1 MLLINKIVTRF
12 KEIDMHIPDGFV
24 DLKTA
29 VATGVLSAGG
39 LAGAIYGVKKY
50 FKARVIAL
58 MGVMSALIFALQ
70 MINFTIPGGTSG
82 HLLGG
87 ALAAIILGPHAGA
100 IVISV
105 VLIVQALVFMD
116 GGIAALGS
124 NIFNMAIIGVYGSFL
139 IYWLLCK
146 ISRSRWM
153 FLFAVGIASWFS
165 VVAASFFAALELG
178 ISGTYA
184 IAITMKAMLGVH
196 AVIGL
201 GEAAITIAVI
211 TFISRVR
218 PELILTRDGGLK

>member
-1 MLLINKIVTRF
+1 
-12 KEIDMHIPDGFV
+12 MHIPDGFI

-29 VATGVLSAGG
+29 AVTGVLSAGG
-39 LAGAIYGVKKY
+39 LAGAIYGVKRY
-50 FKARVIAL
+50 FKARVIAM

-100 IVISV
+100 IAIAV
-105 VLIVQALVFMD
+105 VLIVQALIFMD
-116 GGIAALGS
+116 GGIVALGS
-124 NIFNMAIIGVYGSFL
+124 NIFNMAIVGVYGSFL
-139 IYWLLCK
+139 IYWLLSK
-146 ISRSRWM
+146 ISKSRWM
-153 FLFAVGIASWFS
+153 FFIAVGIASWLS

-184 IAITMKAMLGVH
+184 IGITMKAMLGIH
-196 AVIGL
+196 AIIGL

-211 TFISRVR
+211 SFINRIR
-218 PELILTRDGGLK
+218 PELILTRNRGLK

>member
-1 MLLINKIVTRF
+1 
-12 KEIDMHIPDGFV
+12 MHIPDGFI

-29 VATGVLSAGG
+29 AVTGALSAGG
-39 LAGAIYGVKKY
+39 LAGAIYGVKRY
-50 FKARVIAL
+50 FKARVIAM

-100 IVISV
+100 IAIAV
-105 VLIVQALVFMD
+105 VLIVQALIFMD
-116 GGIAALGS
+116 GGIVALGS
-124 NIFNMAIIGVYGSFL
+124 NIFNMAIVGVYGSFL
-139 IYWLLCK
+139 IYWLLSK
-146 ISRSRWM
+146 ISKSRWM
-153 FLFAVGIASWFS
+153 FFIAIGAASWLS

-184 IAITMKAMLGVH
+184 IGITMKAMLGIH
-196 AVIGL
+196 AIIGL

-211 TFISRVR
+211 SFINRIR
-218 PELILTRDGGLK
+218 PELILTRNRGLK

>member
-1 MLLINKIVTRF
+1 
-12 KEIDMHIPDGFV
+12 MHIPDGFV

-29 VATGVLSAGG
+29 VATGALSAGG

-50 FKARVIAL
+50 FKARVIAM

-100 IVISV
+100 IVVAV
-105 VLIVQALVFMD
+105 VLIVQALIFMD
-116 GGIAALGS
+116 GGIVAMGA
-124 NIFNMAIIGVYGSFL
+124 NVFNMAIIGVYGSFA
-139 IYWLLCK
+139 IYWLLSK

-153 FLFAVGIASWFS
+153 FFIAIAVASWAS
-165 VVAASFFAALELG
+165 VVIASFFAALELG

-184 IAITMKAMLGVH
+184 MEITMKAMLGVH
-196 AVIGL
+196 AIIGL
-201 GEAAITIAVI
+201 GEAAITLTVIA
-211 TFISRVR
+211 FIYRIR

>member
-1 MLLINKIVTRF
+1 M
-12 KEIDMHIPDGFV
+12 
-24 DLKTA
+24 KTA

-39 LAGAIYGVKKY
+39 LAGAIYGVKRY
-50 FKARVIAL
+50 FKARVIAM

-116 GGIAALGS
+116 GGIVALGS
-124 NIFNMAIIGVYGSFL
+124 NIFNMAVVGVYGSFL

-153 FLFAVGIASWFS
+153 FLFSNRDSILAFS
-165 VVAASFFAALELG
+165 SSSIFFCCL
-178 ISGTYA
+178 
-184 IAITMKAMLGVH
+184 
-196 AVIGL
+196 
-201 GEAAITIAVI
+201 
-211 TFISRVR
+211 
-218 PELILTRDGGLK
+218 

>member
-1 MLLINKIVTRF
+1 
-12 KEIDMHIPDGFV
+12 MHIPDGFI

-29 VATGVLSAGG
+29 VATGALSAGG

-50 FKARVIAL
+50 FKARVIAM

-116 GGIAALGS
+116 GGIVALGS
-124 NIFNMAIIGVYGSFL
+124 NIFNMAIIGVYGSFF
-139 IYWLLCK
+139 IYWLLSK
-146 ISRSRWM
+146 ISKSRWM
-153 FLFAVGIASWFS
+153 FLIAVGIASWLS
-165 VVAASFFAALELG
+165 VVIASFFVALELG

-184 IAITMKAMLGVH
+184 IEITMKAMLGVY
-196 AVIGL
+196 AIIGL

-211 TFISRVR
+211 IFIHRVR
-218 PELILTRDGGLK
+218 PELILTRDGSLK

>member
-1 MLLINKIVTRF
+1 
-12 KEIDMHIPDGFV
+12 MHIPDGFI

-29 VATGVLSAGG
+29 VATGALSAGG

-50 FKARVIAL
+50 FKARVIAM

-87 ALAAIILGPHAGA
+87 ALAAIILGPHAGV
-100 IVISV
+100 IVIAV

-116 GGIAALGS
+116 GGIVTLGS
-124 NIFNMAIIGVYGSFL
+124 NIFNMAVIGVYGSYL
-139 IYWLLCK
+139 IYWFLSK

-153 FLFAVGIASWFS
+153 FLSAVGIASWLS
-165 VVAASFFAALELG
+165 VVMASLFTALELG

-184 IAITMKAMLGVH
+184 PVITIKAMAGVY

-211 TFISRVR
+211 TFINRVR
-218 PELILTRDGGLK
+218 PELILSRNGGPK

>member
-1 MLLINKIVTRF
+1 VLLINRIVTRF
-12 KEIDMHIPDGFV
+12 KKINMHIPDGFV